1 MTWMTPFDASMSA
14 ATTVAELMV
23 TVPIESLTRT
33 SAPLTVATA
42 ILSAPTKSEL
52 MTFPG
57 ITW

>member
-23 TVPIESLTRT
+23 TVPIDSLT
-33 SAPLTVATA
+33 PLTVATA